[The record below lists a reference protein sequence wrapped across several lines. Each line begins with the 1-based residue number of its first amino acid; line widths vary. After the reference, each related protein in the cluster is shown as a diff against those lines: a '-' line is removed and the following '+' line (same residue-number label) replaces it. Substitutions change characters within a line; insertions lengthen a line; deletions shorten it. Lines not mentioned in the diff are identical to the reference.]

1 MRGMMGTWKDKHLF
15 KKARCIELVQ
25 QDPTQRVCDLAER
38 LGVSTETIRKWLNEE
53 GIERGKT

>member
-1 MRGMMGTWKDKHLF
+1 MGTWKDKHLF